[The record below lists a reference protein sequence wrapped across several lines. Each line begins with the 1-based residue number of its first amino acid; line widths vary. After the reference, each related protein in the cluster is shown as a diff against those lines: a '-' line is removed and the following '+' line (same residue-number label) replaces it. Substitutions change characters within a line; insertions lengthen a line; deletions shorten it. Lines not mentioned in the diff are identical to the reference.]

1 MRELQVK
8 AGAVAAKN
16 NRARR
21 NVADSDKTIPESI
34 VIRKA
39 KPALGRHARPVP
51 AAGRRGR
58 VKSDAKRVAILGGA
72 KAVFLKSGFED
83 TSMDDVAARAGVSKM
98 TVYRHFGS
106 KEELFAGVITDLCNR
121 IVAEEL
127 KRLFEQAPEEAL
139 RGYAQRMIDIVFA
152 PDTIELHRIV
162 IAECRRFPQLGHLF
176 YTSGPQVCIEVLARY
191 FKQNRNDPRFRIA
204 DPTRT
209 AEEFLE
215 LLRGYGHL
223 RVMLK
228 INKALTK
235 REIDQRILGAVR
247 HVLQSAR

>member
-8 AGAVAAKN
+8 AGAVAAKD
-16 NRARR
+16 NRVRR
-21 NVADSDKTIPESI
+21 SVAGSNKTIPESI

-39 KPALGRHARPVP
+39 KPALGGHARPAP

-58 VKSDAKRVAILGGA
+58 VKSDAKRVAILRGA
-72 KAVFLKSGFED
+72 KTVFLKSGFED
-83 TSMDDVAARAGVSKM
+83 TSMDEVAARAGVSKM

-127 KRLFEQAPEEAL
+127 ERLFEQTPDEAL
-139 RGYAQRMIDIVFA
+139 RGFARRMIDIVFD

-162 IAECRRFPQLGHLF
+162 IAESRRFPQLGRMF

-191 FKQNRNDPRFRIA
+191 FRQSRDDPRFRIA
-204 DPTRT
+204 DPTRS

-223 RVMLK
+223 RVLLK
-228 INKALTK
+228 IDKALTK
-235 REIDQRILGAVR
+235 REIDRRIRGAVR
-247 HVLQSAR
+247 HVLQPAR